1 MIGVMQA
8 EAGGGIA
15 ITGVGLV
22 SPLGGSAWGTFRALL
37 EGRTLGD
44 RLDRAESGIDPVA
57 LVRGVG
63 GVSSAHRAGN
73 DPTVALGEMAGSEA
87 IAMAGLSPAAMR
99 EMPLVI
105 ASSKGALEA
114 LMLPWTKAE
123 AAALG
128 PHGFL
133 AQRLRARLACGETRV
148 AVAACAS
155 SMAALAQGAR
165 MIRRGA
171 AERVLVVATEASL
184 LPILVHSYRR
194 LGVLPP
200 LTPQRYRGLPLSRG
214 RNGFVLNEIG
224 AAVLLD
230 ARPQRAAA
238 LGSLEGVAMLAEADD
253 LIRSARPPAAL
264 DRLAGWAAERV
275 SDDVVLHPHATGT
288 MENDETELQRLGRAL
303 GGRADGAPV
312 YAVKGALGHGLGAS
326 GLVSVVIAALGG
338 VTKRLPPMP
347 WLDGRFGPVIESP
360 MRVSAAGATLRGRE
374 QHVVTAA
381 GFGGHVGCAV
391 LRA

>member
-1 MIGVMQA
+1 MIGVMQS

-15 ITGVGLV
+15 ISGVGLV

-44 RLDRAESGIDPVA
+44 RLERAEPEIDPVA

-63 GVSSAHRAGN
+63 GVPAAHRAGN
-73 DPTVALGEMAGSEA
+73 DPTVALGEMAGGEA
-87 IAMAGLSPAAMR
+87 IAMAGLSAAQVR

-114 LMLPWTKAE
+114 LLLPWTRAE

-133 AQRLRARLACGETRV
+133 AHRLRTRLRCGESRV

-155 SMAALAQGAR
+155 SMAALAQAAR
-165 MIRRGA
+165 LIHRGA
-171 AERVLVVATEASL
+171 AERVLIVATEASL

-200 LTPQRYRGLPLSRG
+200 LTPQGYRGLPLARR
-214 RNGFVLNEIG
+214 RNGFVLNEVG
-224 AAVLLD
+224 AAVILD
-230 ARPQRAAA
+230 ARPQTVRPLA
-238 LGSLEGVAMLAEADD
+238 SLKGVAMLAEADD
-253 LIRSARPPAAL
+253 LVRSARPPAAL
-264 DRLAGWAAERV
+264 DRLASWAAERA
-275 SDDVVLHPHATGT
+275 SGEVVLHPHATGT
-288 MENDETELQRLGRAL
+288 MENDEVELQRLGRAF
-303 GGRADGAPV
+303 GGRADGAAV

-326 GLVSVVIAALGG
+326 GLVSVVIAALAG
-338 VTKRLPPMP
+338 VAKRLPPMP
-347 WLDGRFGPVIESP
+347 WLDGRFGPAIGSP
-360 MRVSAAGATLRGRE
+360 MRVSADGATLSGRE
-374 QHVVTAA
+374 HHVVTAA

-391 LRA
+391 LRC